1 MRVIVHHRTEY
12 RYSQP
17 LLHGVQYLRLTPRS
31 GTSQTVNRWKI
42 ACPGG
47 EMTEWADHYGNIC
60 HTLVIARPTQSVV
73 IEVSGDVR
81 TADTN
86 GVIPSGTTT
95 LPVEVYLRETAY
107 TRPDSKLA
115 RFAQRFRADAG
126 KDLIAGLH
134 ALMLAV
140 REAVAYE
147 RNSTTVHTTAAEALA
162 AGRGVCQDHAHLFI
176 AMARQLGVPA
186 RYVSG
191 YLGRGEGTQQT
202 TASHAWAEALVPD
215 LGWVSFDCANGISA
229 TEAYVR
235 VAVGLDYADAG
246 PVRGVRTGGGA
257 EELSVKVQTSP
268 RTIAV
273 PAGAGALA
281 GSESAAGGAKKG
293 AKAQEQQ

>member
-17 LLHGVQYLRLTPRS
+17 LLQSVQYLRLTPRS

-47 EMTEWADHYGNIC
+47 DMTEWADHYGNIC

-73 IEVSGDVR
+73 IEVTGDVR
-81 TADTN
+81 TVDTN

-95 LPVEVYLRETAY
+95 LPFEVYLRETNY
-107 TRPDSKLA
+107 TRPDGPLGEFVAK
-115 RFAQRFRADAG
+115 FRPAIEREA
-126 KDLIAGLH
+126 IAGLH
-134 ALMLAV
+134 DLMLGVRDAV
-140 REAVAYE
+140 VYE
-147 RNSTTVHTTAAEALA
+147 KNSSTVHTTAAETLA

-176 AMARQLGVPA
+176 AVCRQLGVPA

-246 PVRGVRTGGGA
+246 PVRGVRTGGGE
-257 EELSVKVQTSP
+257 EELEVKVETSQ

-273 PAGAGALA
+273 PPP
-281 GSESAAGGAKKG
+281 GSERQTRDAKK
-293 AKAQEQQ
+293 AKPKSQEQQ